1 MDRALA
7 VFGGGGPALPDHAL
21 LSEWLWRFG
30 VALAVA
36 AIGFWL
42 SKLLSRA
49 VDRVLLRFGVEQT
62 LRDFLRGLVHA
73 IGVVVVAVAA
83 LDALGVPTT
92 SLLAVLGAAGL
103 AIGLAL
109 KDSLSNIASGVMLIV
124 LRPFRAGDAV
134 LVAGTEGIVE
144 QVRIFQTVLRT
155 PQNHDVILPNSQI
168 TSAPIINYTARSQR
182 RIDLTVGVG
191 YGDDIGTARS
201 VLLGLATAHA
211 QVLDEPAAD
220 VLVSNLGESSVDLTL
235 RAWVGTPDYITA
247 RSDLIE
253 AIHRDF
259 TRAGVSIPYPQRD
272 LHVYHH
278 DADGRP
284 LPQILAAVDDPYP
297 ASTPPTR

>member
-62 LRDFLRGLVHA
+62 LRDFMRGLVHA

-201 VLLGLATAHA
+201 VLLGLATGHA

-284 LPQILAAVDDPYP
+284 LPQILAAVDDPDP

>member
-1 MDRALA
+1 MDRVAGM
-7 VFGGGGPALPDHAL
+7 FGGGGPALPDHAVV
-21 LSEWLWRFG
+21 SEWLWRFG
-30 VALAVA
+30 IAVAVA

-49 VDRVLLRFGVEQT
+49 IDRLLLRFGVEQT
-62 LRDFLRGLVHA
+62 LRDFLRGLAHA

-124 LRPFRAGDAV
+124 LRPFRAGDYV
-134 LVAGTEGIVE
+134 LVAGTEGTVE

-155 PQNHDVILPNSQI
+155 AQNHDVILPNSEI
-168 TSAPIINYTARSQR
+168 TTAPIVNYTARPQR

-201 VLLGLATAHA
+201 VPDPVT
-211 QVLDEPAAD
+211 D

-235 RAWVGTPDYITA
+235 RAWVATPDYVAA

-259 TRAGVSIPYPQRD
+259 ARAGVSIPYPQRD

-284 LPQILAAVDDPYP
+284 LPQLAAAIDDPDP
-297 ASTPPTR
+297 APTRAR

>member
-1 MDRALA
+1 M
-7 VFGGGGPALPDHAL
+7 
-21 LSEWLWRFG
+21 
-30 VALAVA
+30 
-36 AIGFWL
+36 
-42 SKLLSRA
+42 
-49 VDRVLLRFGVEQT
+49 
-62 LRDFLRGLVHA
+62 
-73 IGVVVVAVAA
+73 
-83 LDALGVPTT
+83 
-92 SLLAVLGAAGL
+92 
-103 AIGLAL
+103 AL

-201 VLLGLATAHA
+201 VLLGLATDHA

-284 LPQILAAVDDPYP
+284 LPQILAAVDDPDP

>member
-7 VFGGGGPALPDHAL
+7 VFGGGPALPDHAL

-284 LPQILAAVDDPYP
+284 LPQILAAVDDPDP